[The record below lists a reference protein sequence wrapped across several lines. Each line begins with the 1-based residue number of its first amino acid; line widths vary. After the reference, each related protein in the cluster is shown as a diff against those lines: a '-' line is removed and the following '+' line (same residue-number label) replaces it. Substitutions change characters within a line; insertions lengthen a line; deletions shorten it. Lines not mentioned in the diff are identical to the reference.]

1 MTTGVKGF
9 GIEDMV
15 IADTS
20 KDEDPKVTTTCS
32 DCHYNVYRMLGEEAQ
47 KLKEPDERGEH
58 YYPFSQNGKIV
69 QVATYIQTAYRD
81 GYKHGHKDGYKNG
94 FDDGYITGRD
104 GITEEEAITF
114 LQKSGWLE
122 NHDAELGRQ
131 AIRFAHETRKNFMSV
146 ESARVYLQQCGW
158 MDKHEDAVVRK
169 AIISRHLMTP
179 EEAKD
184 EFNFEQ
190 GKLEGR
196 LEVLASMKD
205 LCNSLESKESW
216 ESDACDGCCRANSN
230 FESEHMS
237 AVLKDL
243 YDSLESKEDKPCS

>member
-1 MTTGVKGF
+1 MPTEVKGF
-9 GIEDMV
+9 GVENMV

-20 KDEDPKVTTTCS
+20 NDEEPKVTTTCS
-32 DCHYNVYRMLGEEAQ
+32 DCHYNVYRVLGEEAQ

-69 QVATYIQTAYRD
+69 QVVTYIQTAYRD

-94 FDDGYITGRD
+94 FDDGYVTGRD
-104 GITEEEAITF
+104 GITEEQAIAF
-114 LQKSGWLE
+114 LQQSGLLK
-122 NHDAELGRQ
+122 D
-131 AIRFAHETRKNFMSV
+131 
-146 ESARVYLQQCGW
+146 Y
-158 MDKHEDAVVRK
+158 EDAVVRK
-169 AIISRHLMTP
+169 AVLSRHLMTP

-196 LEVLASMKD
+196 LEVLASIKD
-205 LCNSLESKESW
+205 LCNSLESEESW

-237 AVLKDL
+237 AVLKNL
-243 YDSLESKEDKPCS
+243 YDSLESEEQA

>member
-1 MTTGVKGF
+1 
-9 GIEDMV
+9 MV
-15 IADTS
+15 IVDTYGAL
-20 KDEDPKVTTTCS
+20 KDKDSKVTTTCS

-69 QVATYIQTAYRD
+69 QIATYIQTAYRD
-81 GYKHGHKDGYKNG
+81 GYKHGHKDGYNNG
-94 FDDGYITGRD
+94 FDDGYGEGRQD
-104 GITEEEAITF
+104 VEFTEE
-114 LQKSGWLE
+114 
-122 NHDAELGRQ
+122 Q
-131 AIRFAHETRKNFMSV
+131 AIAF
-146 ESARVYLQQCGW
+146 LQQCGW
-158 MDKHEDAVVRK
+158 LENYEDAVVRK
-169 AIISRHLMTP
+169 AILLRHLMTP

-196 LEVLASMKD
+196 LEVLASIKD
-205 LCNSLESKESW
+205 LCNSLESEESW

-243 YDSLESKEDKPCS
+243 YDSLESEEQE